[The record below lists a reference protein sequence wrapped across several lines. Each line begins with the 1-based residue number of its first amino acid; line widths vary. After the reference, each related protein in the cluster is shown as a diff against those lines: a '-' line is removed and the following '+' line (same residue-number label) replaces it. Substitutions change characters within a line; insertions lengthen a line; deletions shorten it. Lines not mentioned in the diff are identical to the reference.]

1 MQSAREYANSLSPT
15 ALIRSVTTV
24 GTSLTRKVLFPPLPA
39 PPQKPFK
46 VSNWDRSKKKGIVA
60 RTLKELIEKSRSVDA
75 LFITV
80 SLVTLVL
87 EEDGT
92 VVDTEDFFQ
101 SLEENTS
108 FLLLEG
114 RQTWTRV
121 SLWTKAKRI
130 DMLEKKKGVAN
141 IILDVYKLNP
151 KDFIGCLNIK
161 ATFYEKYSVAF
172 DIQCLGA
179 KKFLRSGIRG
189 PAMSK
194 VRRLIPCGDRRFPTV
209 AVSIGFAVNQ
219 ELEFGVIYHC
229 TEEKMY
235 TGRRGHGAFCNQE
248 RLQVTKET
256 GIRNALILTEIGPK
270 RDPATLKLFLG
281 NIETFLKFHAHGVRV
296 IGSATLALCHIA
308 AGAADAY
315 YQYGLHCWDLAAAT
329 VIIQEAG
336 GYVIDTTGG
345 PLDLM
350 SCRVVAAGTME
361 LAQSIARELQTIDY
375 GRDDS

>member
-60 RTLKELIEKSRSVDA
+60 RTLKELIEKSIDA

-92 VVDTEDFFQ
+92 VVDTEEFFQ
-101 SLEENTS
+101 SLEDNTS

-114 RQTWTRV
+114 RQTWTRGRSITSSSQV
-121 SLWTKAKRI
+121 
-130 DMLEKKKGVAN
+130 EKKGVAN

-179 KKFLRSGIRG
+179 KKFLRKLFHLLSHLAQI
-189 PAMSK
+189 
-194 VRRLIPCGDRRFPTV
+194 
-209 AVSIGFAVNQ
+209 
-219 ELEFGVIYHC
+219 
-229 TEEKMY
+229 
-235 TGRRGHGAFCNQE
+235 TGHLLLYSSSVMMQWSECPDEGAPHKRE
-248 RLQVTKET
+248 RT
-256 GIRNALILTEIGPK
+256 GI
-270 RDPATLKLFLG
+270 
-281 NIETFLKFHAHGVRV
+281 
-296 IGSATLALCHIA
+296 
-308 AGAADAY
+308 
-315 YQYGLHCWDLAAAT
+315 
-329 VIIQEAG
+329 
-336 GYVIDTTGG
+336 
-345 PLDLM
+345 
-350 SCRVVAAGTME
+350 
-361 LAQSIARELQTIDY
+361 
-375 GRDDS
+375 